1 MKYKAHDY
9 QTYATE
15 FIVSHPACCLMLD
28 MGLGKTVITLT
39 ALWDLLLDRFEVGR
53 VLIIAP
59 KRVAAG
65 TWPQE
70 IRKWDHLSGITYS
83 VVVGSEKERR
93 EALMRPAFV
102 YIINRENVAW
112 LVENGYFNFDMVV
125 IDELSSFKSYQSK
138 RFRALRKVR
147 GKVKRVI
154 GLTGTPGDL
163 MDLWAEIGL
172 LDMGV
177 RLGRFI
183 TRYRE
188 QYFVPDKRNQMV
200 VFSYKPRPGAEEEIY
215 ERISDICVSM
225 KAKDYLQMPGL
236 VVSNVEVEM
245 DQKERAQ
252 YEQLKADLI
261 LPMEGGDI
269 DAASAVGLS
278 SKLLQCANGA
288 CYDENG
294 TVRIIHDRK
303 LDALEDLIEAANGKP
318 ILVAYWFQHDR
329 DRIMKRF
336 QAVPIDREE
345 DIERWN
351 RGEIPVAI
359 IHPASA
365 GHGLNLQSGGSHLV
379 WFGLTWSL
387 ELYQQCCARLYRQ
400 GQKDTVTIQHI
411 VTKGTID
418 EDVIRALEQKDVN
431 QEAIMAAV
439 KAELRRDTNAE
450 ARRETDSRLSED
462 GETKSGAERKD

>member
-1 MKYKAHDY
+1 MKYNAHDY
-9 QTYATE
+9 QKFASD
-15 FIVSHPACCLMLD
+15 FILSHPACCLMLD

-39 ALWDLLLDRFEVGR
+39 ALWDLLLDQFEVGR

-59 KRVAAG
+59 KRVAAT

-70 IRKWDHLSGITYS
+70 IGKWEHLKGITYA
-83 VVVGSEKERR
+83 VVMGSEKERR
-93 EALMRPAFV
+93 AALMKPAFV

-112 LVENGYFNFDMVV
+112 LVENGYFHFDMVIV
-125 IDELSSFKSYQSK
+125 DELSSFKSYQSK
-138 RFRALRKVR
+138 RFKALRKVR
-147 GKVKRVI
+147 GQVKRIV
-154 GLTGTPGDL
+154 GLTGTPGNL

-172 LDMGV
+172 IDKGE

-188 QYFVPDKRNQMV
+188 AFFVPDKRNQMV
-200 VFSYKPRPGAEEEIY
+200 IFSYRPKEGAEEEIY
-215 ERISDICVSM
+215 DRISDICVSM
-225 KAKDYLQMPGL
+225 KAKDYLQMPDL
-236 VVSNVEVEM
+236 VVSDVEVKMSES
-245 DQKERAQ
+245 ERMK
-252 YEQLKADLI
+252 YEQLKSDLV
-261 LPMEGGDI
+261 LPMDDGDI

-278 SKLLQCANGA
+278 NKLLQMANGA

-294 TVRIIHDRK
+294 KVRIIHDRK

-318 ILVAYWFQHDR
+318 VLIAYWFKHDR
-329 DRIMKRF
+329 DRLIERF
-336 QAVPIDREE
+336 GAEAIDKAE
-345 DIERWN
+345 DIEKWN

-365 GHGLNLQSGGSHLV
+365 GHGLNLQSGGNHLV

-400 GQKDTVTIQHI
+400 GQKQVVTIQHI

-418 EDVIRALEQKDVN
+418 EDVLKALQKKDCT
-431 QEAIMAAV
+431 QEAIMMAV
-439 KAELRRDTNAE
+439 KARIGGSVE
-450 ARRETDSRLSED
+450 
-462 GETKSGAERKD
+462 SGDDV

>member
-1 MKYKAHDY
+1 MKYNAHDY
-9 QTYATE
+9 QKFASD
-15 FIVSHPACCLMLD
+15 FILSHPACCLMLD

-39 ALWDLLLDRFEVGR
+39 ALWDLLLDQFEVGR

-59 KRVAAG
+59 KRVAAT

-70 IRKWDHLSGITYS
+70 IGKWEHLKGITYA
-83 VVVGSEKERR
+83 VVMGSEKERR
-93 EALMRPAFV
+93 AALMKPALV

-112 LVENGYFNFDMVV
+112 LVENGYFHFDMVIV
-125 IDELSSFKSYQSK
+125 DELSSFKSYQSK
-138 RFRALRKVR
+138 RFKALRKVR
-147 GKVKRVI
+147 GQVKRIV
-154 GLTGTPGDL
+154 GLTGTPGNL

-172 LDMGV
+172 IDKGE

-188 QYFVPDKRNQMV
+188 AFFVPDKRNQLMI
-200 VFSYKPRPGAEEEIY
+200 FSYRPKEGAEEEIY
-215 ERISDICVSM
+215 DRISDICVSM
-225 KAKDYLQMPGL
+225 KAKDYLQMPDL
-236 VVSNVEVEM
+236 VVSDVEVKMSES
-245 DQKERAQ
+245 ERMK
-252 YEQLKADLI
+252 YEQLKSDLV
-261 LPMEGGDI
+261 LPMDDGDI

-278 SKLLQCANGA
+278 NKLLQMANGA

-294 TVRIIHDRK
+294 KVRIIHDRK

-318 ILVAYWFQHDR
+318 VLIAYWFKHDR
-329 DRIMKRF
+329 DRLIEHF
-336 QAVPIDREE
+336 GAEAIDKAE
-345 DIERWN
+345 DIEKWN

-365 GHGLNLQSGGSHLV
+365 GHGLNLQSGGNHLV

-400 GQKDTVTIQHI
+400 GQKQVVTIQHI

-418 EDVIRALEQKDVN
+418 ENVLKALQKKDCT
-431 QEAIMAAV
+431 QEAIMMAV
-439 KAELRRDTNAE
+439 KARIGGSVE
-450 ARRETDSRLSED
+450 
-462 GETKSGAERKD
+462 SGDDV